1 MGWINRALFSS
12 IGKKQLMALTGLC
25 FCAFITFHL
34 IGNLTLYGG
43 EATFNAYSESLHNL
57 GFLITL
63 TEWGLLILAIIHIA
77 LGALLF
83 VENLRARPVRYVMKK
98 RAGGRTWSSA
108 LMPYTGLYLIVFI
121 LIHLFTFHFVDRAG
135 QTVSQRV
142 MHVFSNPA
150 YVVYYVISVVV
161 AALHVRHGFWSAFQS
176 LGLDHEKY
184 TPIIQGLGLLLS
196 LAVGIGFASIPLF
209 VRAG

>member
-25 FCAFITFHL
+25 FCAFLTFHL
-34 IGNLTLYGG
+34 IGNITIYGG
-43 EATFNAYSESLHNL
+43 EATFNAYSGALHSL
-57 GFLITL
+57 GVLITM
-63 TEWGLLILAIIHIA
+63 TEWGLLILAAVHISF
-77 LGALLF
+77 GALLF
-83 VENLRARPVRYVMKK
+83 FQNLVARPVRYVMKK

-121 LIHLFTFHFVDRAG
+121 VIHLVTFHFADRAS
-135 QTVSQRV
+135 QTVSQLVFR
-142 MHVFSNPA
+142 VFSNPA

-176 LGLDHEKY
+176 LGLDHPKY
-184 TPIIQGLGLLLS
+184 MSLIQGIGLLLS

-209 VRAG
+209 LVAG

>member
-25 FCAFITFHL
+25 FCAFLTFHL
-34 IGNLTLYGG
+34 IGNATIYGG
-43 EATFNAYSESLHNL
+43 EASFNAYSDALHNL
-57 GFLITL
+57 GVLITM
-63 TEWGLLILAIIHIA
+63 TEWGLLVLAVVHISF
-77 LGALLF
+77 GALLF
-83 VENLRARPVRYVMKK
+83 FQNLMARPIRYVVKK
-98 RAGGRTWSSA
+98 RAGGRTWSSF

-121 LIHLFTFHFVDRAG
+121 IIHLFTFHFADRESK
-135 QTVSQRV
+135 TVSQLV

-176 LGLDHEKY
+176 LGLDHPKY
-184 TPIIQGLGLLLS
+184 MPIIQVIGLLLS

-209 VRAG
+209 LVAE